1 MRIVL
6 RITAVLLLVAGTAFA
21 APKAATPPKKLPGTK
36 IMTTLGL
43 IDGESDD
50 KGTTITVRLDKK
62 PTWGTVP
69 ELQNHGAFLQL
80 VLPETIVP
88 EPGKFFDGGSPFV
101 PKIAVFQ
108 LTPSEAGIRFFLASD
123 AAKTRAA
130 LSSALLDNRIVLT
143 LDHQKLATDLAESQP
158 VETLGPVAAGAA
170 VESAATETPEEIP
183 DYVDAIAKVES
194 AESVIAR
201 TQIDR
206 ELPPPA
212 EVLKAEAPASA
223 AVASAASA
231 AAPMPLPKTSG
242 AEAGA
247 KPAAL
252 VPKPG
257 VAKATAAKAL
267 AAAAP
272 LAPLEEDGS
281 LKRLGSNAGIDL
293 REKLVQV
300 TLFFG
305 AMLGLLLLS
314 FAMRSTLRRRTRA
327 LTGEQPI
334 DMKMLASL
342 PLASRQKLSLVQVGD
357 ERILIG
363 VTPENVTF
371 IANLSKQ
378 AAPAAFGKIL
388 AQAEQLAAPAREPR
402 TLPMAPAPRPKLKDL
417 PGNDEESLR
426 EPPAP
431 RPAAPAPAAA
441 APAPATKKPAP
452 QRVNI
457 AVGDDGPKEVAAV
470 KRSRPADNKPASR
483 ESVDDVTKMI
493 RDKLRQLKSI

>member
-43 IDGESDD
+43 VDGESDD

-62 PTWGTVP
+62 PAWETVP

-80 VLPETIVP
+80 VLPETLVP

-108 LTPSEAGIRFFLASD
+108 LTPSEAGIRFFLARD

-130 LSSALLDNRIVLT
+130 LSAALLDNRIVLT
-143 LDHQKLATDLAESQP
+143 LDHQKLASGLAEGRP
-158 VETLGPVAAGAA
+158 AERPGPVAASATPA
-170 VESAATETPEEIP
+170 EQAATETPDEVP

-201 TQIDR
+201 TQIDH

-212 EVLKAEAPASA
+212 EVLKAEAPVSA
-223 AVASAASA
+223 AVASSGGAASPAAKTSVAEAEVKSASA
-231 AAPMPLPKTSG
+231 A
-242 AEAGA
+242 
-247 KPAAL
+247 
-252 VPKPG
+252 PKPG
-257 VAKATAAKAL
+257 VSKVAAGRGP
-267 AAAAP
+267 AAAVP
-272 LAPLEEDGS
+272 LAPVEADGS
-281 LKRLGSNAGIDL
+281 LKRLGANAGIDL

-305 AMLGLLLLS
+305 AMFGLLLLS

-327 LTGEQPI
+327 ATGEQPI

-342 PLASRQKLSLVQVGD
+342 PLAARQKLSLVQVGD

-363 VTPENVTF
+363 VTPESVTF

-378 AAPAAFGKIL
+378 VAPAGFGKIL
-388 AQAEQLAAPAREPR
+388 ADAEQLAASAREPR
-402 TLPMAPAPRPKLKDL
+402 TLPMAPAPKPKLKDL

-426 EPPAP
+426 EKPAS
-431 RPAAPAPAAA
+431 RPMARVAQAA
-441 APAPATKKPAP
+441 APVPAAKKPAP

-470 KRSRPADNKPASR
+470 KRSKPADDKPASR

>member
-6 RITAVLLLVAGTAFA
+6 RTTAVLVLVAGTAFA

-62 PTWGTVP
+62 PAWEKVP
-69 ELQNHGAFLQL
+69 ELQNHGSFLQL

-108 LTPSEAGIRFFLASD
+108 LTPSEAGIRFFLAAD
-123 AAKTRAA
+123 AARTRAA

-143 LDHQKLATDLAESQP
+143 LDHQRLASGLAEGQP
-158 VETLGPVAAGAA
+158 VEKLGPVAAG
-170 VESAATETPEEIP
+170 SAPGPALTETPDEIP

-212 EVLKAEAPASA
+212 EVLKGEAAAATTVTSLAGEASPAEATRVAASEVKPAVVAPKAAGAKASA
-223 AVASAASA
+223 AKG
-231 AAPMPLPKTSG
+231 P
-242 AEAGA
+242 
-247 KPAAL
+247 
-252 VPKPG
+252 
-257 VAKATAAKAL
+257 

-272 LAPLEEDGS
+272 LAPAEEDGRR
-281 LKRLGSNAGIDL
+281 KQLGSNAGIDL

-314 FAMRSTLRRRTRA
+314 FAMRSTLRRRARA
-327 LTGEQPI
+327 ATGEQPI

-342 PLASRQKLSLVQVGD
+342 PLAARQKLSLVQVGD

-378 AAPAAFGKIL
+378 APPAGFGKIL
-388 AQAEQLAAPAREPR
+388 AQAEQLAAPTREPR

-431 RPAAPAPAAA
+431 RPASPAA
-441 APAPATKKPAP
+441 APAPAPAPAAKKPAP

-470 KRSRPADNKPASR
+470 KRSKPADNKPASR